1 VHVPESYT
9 ITITDDSVDAADVTA
24 GDTIQWTNSASVSVT
39 LSNLPD
45 ILSPTPPGATIT
57 IAVGQSSSSYTV
69 NGSRGDYTYDI
80 SATSPEGLPRTGT
93 IDIG

>member
-1 VHVPESYT
+1 VPDSHT
-9 ITITDDSVDAADVTA
+9 ITITDDSVDTAEVTP

-39 LSNLPD
+39 LSNLPNV
-45 ILSPTPPGATIT
+45 LSPTPPGATIT
-57 IAVGQSSSSYTV
+57 MGVGQSSSSYTV